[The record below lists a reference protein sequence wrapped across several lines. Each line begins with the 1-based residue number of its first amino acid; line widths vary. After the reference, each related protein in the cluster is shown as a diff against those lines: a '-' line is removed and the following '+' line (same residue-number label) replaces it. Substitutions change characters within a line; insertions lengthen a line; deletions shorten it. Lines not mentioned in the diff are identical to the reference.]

1 MDPSVED
8 TITALLFCAA
18 ALVLIPVLIDAAAML
33 LLSL

>member
-1 MDPSVED
+1 MDPSVEAI
-8 TITALLFCAA
+8 ITALLFCAV